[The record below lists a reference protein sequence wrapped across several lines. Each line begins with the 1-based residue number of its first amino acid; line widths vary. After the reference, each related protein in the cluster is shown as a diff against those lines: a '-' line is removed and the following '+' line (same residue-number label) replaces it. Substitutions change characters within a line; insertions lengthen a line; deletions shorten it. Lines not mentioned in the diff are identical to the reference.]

1 MSWLEHGCEACRAGV
16 LSGEWSP
23 EAVAHTGGTNL
34 APRRVVSNLQ
44 AHAYLHHCD
53 RCGAWWEFGERS
65 AKVISDAEARQTF
78 QSYFATR

>member
-1 MSWLEHGCEACRAGV
+1 MRWSEQGCEACRQGV

-23 EAVAHTGGTNL
+23 EAAARTGGTNL
-34 APRRVVSNLQ
+34 PPKRVVSNLQ
-44 AHAYLHHCD
+44 AHAYLYHCD

-65 AKVISDAEARQTF
+65 AKVIGETEARQTF